1 MNKRALEKTLETIM
15 SQPTAPFHE
24 YHVRGAIQ
32 AALKGVKGVKLMQ
45 DSFGNLIAHYKK
57 GRAKAKWALG
67 AHMDHPGWVRT
78 KDGGSV
84 FLGGVPESYRAEN
97 MDKIVW
103 HGGFGVWDVP
113 TFERWNGSV
122 VARAC
127 DDLAG
132 CAIAV
137 TVIQEMARRQLDGN
151 FYALFTRAEEVG
163 FVGIH
168 RMLEEGAFP
177 ADVTFL
183 CLETSAM
190 VEGAKKDGGPV
201 IRVGDR
207 LSSFTNEAVAALEST
222 AKEHKIDCQRL
233 LLDRGACEASAVM
246 AHGLPACGISLLLEN
261 YHNCGP
267 GNTILPE
274 KIEVEDVARAVKLVL
289 SLLGAPPPLP
299 AGKKLLDRVRS
310 LDAQNALHEAAARE
324 FWPK

>member
-1 MNKRALEKTLETIM
+1 MNKRALEKSLQEIM

-32 AALKGVKGVKLMQ
+32 KALKGIKGVRLMQ

-57 GRAKAKWALG
+57 GRAKANWALG

-84 FLGGVPESYRAEN
+84 FLGGVPEAYRAEN

-103 HGGFGVWDVP
+103 HGPFGVWDVP
-113 TFERWNGSV
+113 AFERWNGSV

-132 CAIAV
+132 CVIAV
-137 TVIQEMARRQLDGN
+137 TVLQEMARREAVGN

-168 RMLEEGAFP
+168 RMLDEGAFP

-190 VEGAKKDGGPV
+190 VDGAKKDGGPV

-207 LSSFTNEAVAALEST
+207 LSSFTNDAVGALEAT
-222 AKEHKIDCQRL
+222 AKEHDIGCQRL

-267 GNTILPE
+267 GTTIMPE
-274 KIEVEDVARAVKLVL
+274 KIEVEDVVRTVKLVL
-289 SLLGAPPPLP
+289 SLLGAPPPVT
-299 AGKKLLDRVRS
+299 AGKKLLERVRA
-310 LDAQNALHEAAARE
+310 LDAQNASHEAAARQ